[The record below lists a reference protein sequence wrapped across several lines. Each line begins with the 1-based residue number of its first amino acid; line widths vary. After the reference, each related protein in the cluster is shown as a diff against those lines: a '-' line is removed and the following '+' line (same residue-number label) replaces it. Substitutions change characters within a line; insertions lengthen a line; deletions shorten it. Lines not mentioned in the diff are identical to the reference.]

1 MPLNQSVAEGVR
13 FLALRDSRFKTASLT
28 VALLLPLREETASAY
43 ALLPYLLRR
52 GCAAYPDYT
61 ALQQRLN
68 ELYGASINA
77 SVARIGEMQ
86 TLMLSAVSIDD
97 RFALNKEAVAAQC
110 AELLLSMLFEPV
122 LENGVFR
129 TADVEQERR
138 CLLERI
144 QSEINEKR
152 LYARSRCEQ
161 LLCAGEPYAVD
172 RYGTPERVAA
182 LDEAAVT
189 AAWKQALREAR
200 IQLIYQG
207 EGDEQAVKAAFTAS
221 CAHIDG
227 RNPCVAETLVRA
239 AHEPVRE
246 QTETMAV
253 QQAKLV
259 MGFRTAVAEPS
270 PEVDALRLM
279 NALLGGTPHSLLF
292 RNVRERL
299 SLCYY
304 CASSYDRQKGVLL
317 VDSGVEEEKAE
328 QAKAEILR
336 QLDAIR
342 AGNFTAEDLESARL
356 SVINQFRTVGD
367 LQSTLAG
374 WYLGQC
380 AGETL
385 RTPEQA
391 AQAIEAVTREQV
403 MHAAAQVA
411 LEAVY
416 RLAPEKGG
424 ESA

>member
-68 ELYGASINA
+68 ELYGASISA

-182 LDEAAVT
+182 LYEAAVT

-221 CAHIDG
+221 CAHIAG
-227 RNPCVAETLVRA
+227 RSPCAAETFVRG

-259 MGFRTAVAEPS
+259 LGFRTAVAEPS

-380 AGETL
+380 TGEAL